1 MNFRQVH
8 LDFHTSEKIDG
19 IGSQFSKEQFQSAL
33 KLGHV
38 NSITVFSKCHHGWA
52 YHPSEANEMHPGL
65 SFDLLGAQ
73 IEAAHEIGVKTPV
86 YLSAGFDEKMA
97 RRHPEWLRRNRDD
110 RIDWTMPGYHE
121 FCMNSPYLDYL
132 IAQVE
137 EVVRNYDCD
146 GIFLDIVGVRMCW
159 CQNCVKTLL
168 DEGKDPYDD
177 ANVRELGER
186 IYKNYT
192 ARIREAVDRIKPGLP
207 VFHNSGHIRR
217 GRRDLADVDT
227 HLELESLPTGGW
239 GYDHFPLSAAYSRT
253 LGKDF
258 LGMTGKFHTTWGEF
272 GGYKHPNA
280 LRYEEAL
287 CTANGAKCSIGD
299 QLHPDGHM
307 DEATY
312 ALIGAAYAEVEAREP
327 WLDGVLS
334 VADIAVLSEEAI
346 SNYYATGTITHH
358 GGVDADAGAVRILL
372 EGNYLFD
379 VIDAEESLDK
389 YKLLILPDSI
399 KLDKYLTDKIKAFTS
414 CGGRVLATGGSAIN
428 TEENA
433 FSLDLGCTYNG
444 LSSYNPVYFRPSFE
458 LPCLGN
464 TAFVIY
470 SSPVYDIAA
479 KDGADVLITC
489 ENPYF
494 NRTTFHFSSHQHT
507 PNDKSKSYPAATIG
521 TDGAYI
527 SAPLFTEYAR
537 KGSIIAKL
545 LVTHVIDKL
554 LGDHKALTTNLPAQG
569 VVTLMNQTAEHR
581 LVNHLLYASP
591 VRRGS
596 GIEVIE
602 DVVSLYGINVSLNLG
617 IKPKR
622 VYLAPENVD
631 IPYTYENGIL
641 SYTVDKLDLHAMVV
655 IDYCLSCCDCK

>member
-8 LDFHTSEKIDG
+8 LDFHTSEKIPG
-19 IGSQFSKEQFQSAL
+19 IGSRFSKEQFQSAL

-52 YHPSEANEMHPGL
+52 YHPSEANEIHPGL
-65 SFDLLGAQ
+65 DFDLLGAQ

-86 YLSAGFDEKMA
+86 YLSAGLDEKMT
-97 RRHPEWLRRNRDD
+97 RRHPEWLRRGKDD
-110 RIDWTMPGYHE
+110 RIDWTAPGYHE
-121 FCMNSPYLDYL
+121 FCMNTPYLDYL
-132 IAQVE
+132 IKQVE

-159 CQNCVKTLL
+159 CQNCIKTLL
-168 DEGKDPYDD
+168 DEGRDPYDD
-177 ANVRELGER
+177 ANIRELGER

-192 ARIREAVDRIKPGLP
+192 TKIREAVDRIKPGLP

-253 LGKDF
+253 LGKEF

-287 CTANGAKCSIGD
+287 CVASGAKCSIGD
-299 QLHPDGHM
+299 QMHPDGYM

-312 ALIGAAYAEVEAREP
+312 ALIGAAYAEVEEREP
-327 WLDGVLS
+327 WLDGVTS
-334 VADIAVLSEEAI
+334 VADIAILSEEAI
-346 SNYYATGTITHH
+346 SNYYATGKIVHH
-358 GGVDADAGAVRILL
+358 GGADSDTGAVRMML
-372 EGNYLFD
+372 EGKYLFD
-379 VIDAEESLDK
+379 VIDTEEPLDK
-389 YKLLILPDSI
+389 YKLLILPDHA
-399 KLDKYLTDKIKAFTS
+399 KLDAYLTEKIKAFTAN
-414 CGGRVLATGGSAIN
+414 GGKVLATGESGLSVN
-428 TEENA
+428 EEKFA
-433 FSLDLGCTYNG
+433 LDFGCTYVG
-444 LSSYNPVYFRPSFE
+444 ASAYKPVYFRPQFE

-464 TAFVIY
+464 TAYVIY
-470 SSPVYDIAA
+470 NNAYDITAD
-479 KDGADVLITC
+479 DGAEVTILR

-507 PNDKSKSYPAATIG
+507 PNDKSASYPAATIG
-521 TDGAYI
+521 ADGAYI
-527 SAPLFTEYAR
+527 SAELFTEYAK

-545 LVTHVIDKL
+545 LVTHMIDEL
-554 LGDHKALTTNLPAQG
+554 LGEAKTLTTNLPAQG
-569 VVTLMNQTAEHR
+569 VVTLMDQAGESR
-581 LVNHLLYASP
+581 LVNHVLYASP

-596 GIEVIE
+596 GIEIIE
-602 DVVSLYGINVSLNLG
+602 DIIPLYDIDVNLNAG
-617 IKPKR
+617 KAPKR
-622 VYLAPENVD
+622 VYLAPENRD
-631 IPYTYENGIL
+631 IAYTYENGVI
-641 SYTVDKLDLHAMVV
+641 SYRIDKLDLHAMVV
-655 IDYCLSCCDCK
+655 IDY

>member
-8 LDFHTSEKIDG
+8 LDFHTSEKIPN
-19 IGSQFSKEQFQSAL
+19 IGSEFSKEQFKSAL
-33 KLGHV
+33 RAGHV

-65 SFDLLGAQ
+65 DFDLLGAQ

-86 YLSAGFDEKMA
+86 YLSAGLDEKMA
-97 RRHPEWLRRNRDD
+97 RRHPEWLRRGKDD
-110 RIDWTMPGYHE
+110 RIDWTAPGYHE
-121 FCMNSPYLDYL
+121 FCMNTPYLDYL
-132 IAQVE
+132 IKQVE
-137 EVVRNYDCD
+137 EVVRTYDCD
-146 GIFLDIVGVRMCW
+146 GIFLDIVGVRTCH

-168 DEGKDPYDD
+168 DEGKDPYNDE
-177 ANVRELGER
+177 NVRELGER

-192 ARIREAVDRIKPGLP
+192 TKVREAVDRIKPGLP

-287 CTANGAKCSIGD
+287 CTAFGAKCSIGD
-299 QLHPDGHM
+299 QMHPDGHM

-312 ALIGAAYAEVEAREP
+312 ALIGAAYAEVEEREP
-327 WLDGVLS
+327 WLDNVTS

-346 SNYYATGTITHH
+346 SNYYATGKIVHH
-358 GGVDADAGAVRILL
+358 GGANSDAGAVRVLL
-372 EGNYLFD
+372 EGKYLFD
-379 VIDAEESLDK
+379 VIDTEEALDK
-389 YKLLILPDSI
+389 YKLLILPDHVR
-399 KLDKYLTDKIKAFTS
+399 LDGYLTEKIRSFTAR
-414 CGGRVLATGGSAIN
+414 GGRVLATGTSGLNIN
-428 TEENA
+428 EDKFA
-433 FSLDLGCTYNG
+433 LDFGCTYDG
-444 LSSYNPVYFRPSFE
+444 VSAYRPVYFRPNFE

-470 SSPVYDIAA
+470 SQAYDITAN
-479 KDGADVLITC
+479 DGADVTISR

-494 NRTTFHFSSHQHT
+494 NRTTFNFSSHQHT
-507 PNDKSKSYPAATIG
+507 PNDKSKSYPASAFG
-521 TDGAYI
+521 KDGAYI
-527 SAPLFTEYAR
+527 SAELFDEYAT

-545 LVTHVIDKL
+545 LLTHTIDTL
-554 LGDHKALTTNLPAQG
+554 LGDKKTISTDLPAQG
-569 VVTLMNQTAEHR
+569 IVTLMNQVGESR
-581 LVNHLLYASP
+581 LVNHVLYASP

-602 DVVSLYGINVSLNLG
+602 DIVPIYNVHVSMKLDVT
-617 IKPKR
+617 PKR
-622 VYLAPENVD
+622 VYLAPENTD
-631 IPYTYENGIL
+631 IPYEFENGVL
-641 SYTVDKLDLHAMVV
+641 SYTLDKLDLHAMVIV
-655 IDYCLSCCDCK
+655 DY